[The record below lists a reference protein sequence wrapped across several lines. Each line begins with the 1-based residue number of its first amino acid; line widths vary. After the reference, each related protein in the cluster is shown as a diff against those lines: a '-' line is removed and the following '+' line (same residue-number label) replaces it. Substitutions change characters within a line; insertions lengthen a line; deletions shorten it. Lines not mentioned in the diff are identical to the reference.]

1 MGPSRNVTALSEQQA
16 TNLVV
21 ARLFDYFGL
30 RTDWQRRL
38 WNPGTVTVLQETLE
52 AIDLLDSGHLRTG
65 TVAELVNTARRRAG
79 PDLGVGSAAVRST
92 IEATLGTLQ
101 KSPGDRVARHQLE
114 DLLISVEMDY
124 LTRWSAG
131 LVDNAEVL
139 APESASRLLAGHLLG
154 ARFSPDYLHRWATWL
169 ATNRPPRTLIEL
181 FDEAAEVVRRPV
193 RDWQVFVPFI
203 ALERH
208 AQQMPAEW
216 LDPAKAMG
224 WMSQNAPEALVR
236 HNGGLLLA
244 VGARD
249 RWSAVEEAG
258 DLIESLA
265 ARVAVGVPGIPR
277 FQPHSEALVSGTS
290 TTFPLRRPRRQ
301 VDVHSLK
308 RQDALFSA
316 TEPALSGRLRSAI
329 DLVASLETGTP
340 GAAVAGGW
348 AALEAVLA
356 RPETSNVQAASDL
369 AVLIACS
376 FPRAELTPLTY
387 AYSED
392 NDDALADELR
402 NASSNLERC
411 TILGTAIAQD
421 SIGGFAKPSDQA
433 AAERVRSMLTDPKA
447 VLGRVSTYVEEA
459 LQRLY
464 RQRNM
469 VLHAGKIDS
478 VAMSAALRTVPPL
491 IGAGL
496 DRLVHDALAKGH
508 SDPLRLVARART
520 ALKMC
525 GEEGGLKVWDLLRH

>member
-1 MGPSRNVTALSEQQA
+1 M
-16 TNLVV
+16 
-21 ARLFDYFGL
+21 
-30 RTDWQRRL
+30 
-38 WNPGTVTVLQETLE
+38 
-52 AIDLLDSGHLRTG
+52 
-65 TVAELVNTARRRAG
+65 
-79 PDLGVGSAAVRST
+79 
-92 IEATLGTLQ
+92 EATLGTLQ
-101 KSPGDRVARHQLE
+101 KSPDDRVARHQLE
-114 DLLISVEMDY
+114 GLLISVEANY
-124 LTRWSAG
+124 LTRWSAV
-131 LVDNAEVL
+131 LVDDAEVL

-154 ARFSPDYLHRWATWL
+154 TGFSPDYLHRWATWL
-169 ATNRPPRTLIEL
+169 STNRPPRTLADL
-181 FDEAAEVVRRPV
+181 FNEAAEVVLRWART
-193 RDWQVFVPFI
+193 WQVFVPFI

-208 AQQMPAEW
+208 AQQMPPEW
-216 LDPAKAMG
+216 LDPAEATR
-224 WMSQNAPEALVR
+224 WMSQHAPQALVR
-236 HNGGLLLA
+236 HNGGLLLS
-244 VGARD
+244 VDARD
-249 RWSAVEEAG
+249 RWSAVEEAS

-265 ARVAVGVPGIPR
+265 ARVAVGVPGSPR
-277 FQPHSEALVSGTS
+277 FEPHSEAFVFGTS
-290 TTFPLRRPRRQ
+290 TKFPLRRPRRQ

-329 DLVASLETGTP
+329 DLVAPLETGTP

-369 AVLIACS
+369 AVLVACS

-392 NDDALADELR
+392 NDNVLADSLR

-411 TILGTAIAQD
+411 TILGNAIAQD
-421 SIGGFAKPSDQA
+421 ATGAFAKPSDQA
-433 AAERVRSMLTDPKA
+433 AAERVRTMLTDPRA

-469 VLHAGKIDS
+469 VLHVGKIDS
-478 VAMSAALRTVPPL
+478 VAMSAVLRTVPPL
-491 IGAGL
+491 VGAGL

-525 GEEGGLKVWDLLRH
+525 GEEGGPHGLGSSQALTSTPALPHSVGEPAGRARLVAPQSLPNTPLVHFLVSVAFVTMAACFSASPIPSTPSRSVPI